1 MYKLLLI
8 MVESNDYETDI
19 EYLLYKKY
27 EYETELKRI
36 DKTIRNLEENQKL
49 KIENKKL
56 REEISLKSST
66 NGNSKKR
73 TKYNNNDNRVPDINN
88 N

>member
-1 MYKLLLI
+1 MYKFLLI

-66 NGNSKKR
+66 NENSRKR
-73 TKYNNNDNRVPDINN
+73 TKYNNNDNTVPDINN

>member
-1 MYKLLLI
+1 

-66 NGNSKKR
+66 NENSRKR
-73 TKYNNNDNRVPDINN
+73 TKYNNNDNTVPDINN

>member
-1 MYKLLLI
+1 MYKLLII
-8 MVESNDYETDI
+8 MVESNDYEIDI

-66 NGNSKKR
+66 NENSRKR
-73 TKYNNNDNRVPDINN
+73 TKYNNNDNTVPDINN

>member
-66 NGNSKKR
+66 NENSRKR
-73 TKYNNNDNRVPDINN
+73 TKYNNNDNTVPDINN